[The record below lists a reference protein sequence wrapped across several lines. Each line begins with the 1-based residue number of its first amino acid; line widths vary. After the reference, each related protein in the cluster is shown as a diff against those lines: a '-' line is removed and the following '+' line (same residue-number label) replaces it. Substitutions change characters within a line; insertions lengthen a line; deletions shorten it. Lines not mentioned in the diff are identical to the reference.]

1 VKTSSTA
8 DLIDDRRDAK
18 LSRGPVLVRPAIGLA
33 PSLNLDAN
41 FPPIRDE
48 DFADFIEPIELLW
61 RGEKSESESS
71 ENDTIGGDVRDNRD
85 DDASL
90 SRRLTIVLYT
100 VLGGET
106 SSVSQM
112 AAATRGDT
120 LVGLSDM
127 TFAGLS
133 IEDLTITGLEKTID
147 SRCVLDGNATC
158 SGRGKRDR

>member
-18 LSRGPVLVRPAIGLA
+18 LSRGPVLVRPAIDLA

-41 FPPIRDE
+41 FRPTRDD

-100 VLGGET
+100 VLGGDT
-106 SSVSQM
+106 SSASQR
-112 AAATRGDT
+112 ATATKGET
-120 LVGLSDM
+120 LVGLSIASI
-127 TFAGLS
+127 AGLY

-147 SRCVLDGNATC
+147 SR
-158 SGRGKRDR
+158 